1 MADAGATATAIVTAR
16 AAGRLGLSLA
26 ATAALAAVLAAA
38 DAIPVV
44 VSRDAFRPDTL
55 RVRRGDTLR
64 LEVSSGDDEH
74 CFAVDEL
81 RVEKRVRPGKPVVVE
96 LTPDRA
102 GTFAVYCCLEDEG
115 KGPRARL
122 IVSD

>member
-1 MADAGATATAIVTAR
+1 MTARR
-16 AAGRLGLSLA
+16 AAGKGVSVLA
-26 ATAALAAVLAAA
+26 ATAALVAVLAAA
-38 DAIPVV
+38 DAVPVV
-44 VSRDAFRPDTL
+44 VARDGFRPDTFH
-55 RVRRGDTLR
+55 VRRGDTVR
-64 LEVSSGDDEH
+64 LEVSTADDEH

-81 RVEKRVRPGKPVVVE
+81 RVEKRVLPGKPVVVE

-102 GTFAVYCCLEDEG
+102 GTFTVHCCLEDEG